1 MRNAGTEGE
10 VAESRDG
17 LATISGQLSARL
29 FPWNRQLGEAGWT
42 PRCAARTKWVTPL
55 AASEKTRASARATR
69 IESSLSSRSR
79 EIREE

>member
-55 AASEKTRASARATR
+55 AASEKTRATR